1 MTYRYWAVPRRGSAR
16 RRESANVAL
25 ALNTGA
31 ARGGGDIAVL
41 RATLTIL
48 LLLEVLPSAV
58 AQLARFQPGITRLDS
73 LTRLGLTE
81 GRNLWVLPFLGT
93 VHLVGAIAVLAGL
106 WFPPVGVAGAALEAA
121 VFGWV
126 LSRQLQAGDRGGS
139 LFAYSLFT
147 AMALAVL
154 VVDAL
159 S

>member
-1 MTYRYWAVPRRGSAR
+1 MA
-16 RRESANVAL
+16 
-25 ALNTGA
+25 
-31 ARGGGDIAVL
+31 
-41 RATLTIL
+41 LTIL

-93 VHLVGAIAVLAGL
+93 VHLVGTIAVLAGL
-106 WFPPVGVAGAALEAA
+106 WFPPVGVAGAALEAV